1 MYKKLYT
8 FLKKIFRDDQLFKY
22 GFNLSP
28 MYRRSV
34 GRIKFVSRD
43 LLIVRIEIPLNYKN
57 VNYAGSMFGGSMFS
71 ATDPIYMIQLIQ
83 ILGDDYVVW
92 DKSAFIDYK
101 KPARSR
107 VHVTFEFTA
116 DEIAHIKAEVTEN
129 GRLDLVK
136 NNDILSAKGEI
147 FAKLEKTIFIATK
160 VYYKEYK
167 ASKEKSKALSKED
180 SSQ

>member
-1 MYKKLYT
+1 MYKKLHT
-8 FLKKIFRDDQLFKY
+8 FLKKIFREDQLFKY
-22 GFNLSP
+22 GFNISP

-43 LLIVRIEIPLNYKN
+43 LHIAKVEIPLSYKN
-57 VNYAGSMFGGSMFS
+57 VNYAGSIFGGSMFA

-107 VHVTFEFTA
+107 IYVSFEFTA
-116 DEIAHIKAEVTEN
+116 DEIAHIKSEVTKT
-129 GRLDLVK
+129 GRLDIVK
-136 NNDILSAKGEI
+136 YNDLLSDKGEV

-160 VYYKEYK
+160 VYYKEYS
-167 ASKEKSKALSKED
+167 ASKAQKSLDQK
-180 SSQ
+180 

>member
-1 MYKKLYT
+1 MYKKLHT

-34 GRIKFVSRD
+34 GRVKYISRD
-43 LLIVRIEIPLNYKN
+43 LMITKVEIPLNYKN
-57 VNYAGSMFGGSMFS
+57 VNYVGSMFGGSMFA

-83 ILGDDYVVW
+83 ILGDEYVVW

-107 VHVTFEFTA
+107 VYITFEFTA
-116 DEIAHIKAEVTEN
+116 EEIANIKAEVAKN

-136 NNDILSAKGEI
+136 QNDLLSAKGEV

-160 VYYKEYK
+160 VYYKEYR
-167 ASKEKSKALSKED
+167 ASKKKKE
-180 SSQ
+180 

>member
-1 MYKKLYT
+1 MYKKLYNL
-8 FLKKIFRDDQLFKY
+8 LKKIFRDDQLFKY

-34 GRIKFVSRD
+34 GRIKFISRD
-43 LLIVRIEIPLNYKN
+43 LLITKVEIPLNYKN
-57 VNYAGSMFGGSMFS
+57 VNYVGSMFGGSMFS

-107 VHVTFEFTA
+107 VYITFEFTP
-116 DEIAHIKAEVTEN
+116 DEIANIKAEVAKN

-136 NNDILSAKGEI
+136 HNELVSAKGEI
-147 FAKLEKTIFIATK
+147 FAKLEKTIFISTK
-160 VYYKEYK
+160 QFYKEYK
-167 ASKEKSKALSKED
+167 ANKEKQAKLEAE
-180 SSQ
+180 